1 MTKSM
6 NQMAQQAQA
15 VIKAEQIKA
24 EEAAAQ

>member
-1 MTKSM
+1 M